1 MSTLVFSSEEA
12 LRVAI
17 SADLVPREVQAEPA
31 KLRRDD
37 GGQLTVQTRS
47 RLAKGAL
54 DDLRSAGVAVKRKG
68 LGRGDDVREVSC
80 WAEIVLPSWVG
91 DGEITCAEALF
102 ALPDDCSLLGLA
114 GELLRLGCDRQAL
127 CLETGDARTPRL
139 LRAVA
144 PPYYT
149 LLRALDDPNGARVY
163 TSSPPRLERVFV
175 QVGYEHPLADK
186 LEAQGDGLL
195 LIDGDGAFR
204 PLPPVRW
211 RDVYQLLDVQ
221 LPAAAALSEAEL
233 PSTRLP
239 VELTLLRQARDAA
252 PRFWVLR
259 RGAMALVEQLVS
271 QLPEADLA
279 QLAFA
284 VVEADENG
292 EGPTI
297 VLRAGR
303 GRREPTHLE
312 LPESVEA
319 YAPYREIAQLL
330 LPADALLEPPLRRQ
344 TLEALLA
351 PDPELLTI
359 LRGGADDPRRF
370 TIERLPEAA
379 LSPLPEWIDYVIDSG
394 AETLKGWAR
403 SALFDFSAYE
413 SVGVEWAEAPP
424 EPEVEEPVEQKPR
437 GGRQRVERPVTEV
450 ERGEKVTIEEVAI
463 EEVAIEMEE
472 LLPAVAPAL
481 RSAEQRRLGELEG
494 QFLELDAPADAP
506 ERLALWVELG
516 KQNAR
521 LSREREAALCWTRAL
536 WEVEGEQARGLAVTW
551 ADVAARLASVTDPLT
566 TLDLDEPS
574 VEGLRAVVAS
584 VVAAELA
591 GEPPSP
597 KDAQRVAL
605 FFDLHEEQL
614 DVRSIWLSRLALSRL
629 SGGDALTLTRARDR
643 ILGRLYGGL
652 SLERDVPS
660 FLRFT
665 GGEGGRD
672 AASVEIL
679 AGQLE
684 ALLERYGKTRRKPSA
699 VEATEALTRAYVQLS
714 FAWGFARLGQ
724 ADRARQLRDASL
736 PLVDADDPIHGYL
749 SDAYSARVD
758 QALEGLPAETPLSR
772 ELSGRL
778 NDLPRFPRYK
788 IDRLRQASSILEPQ
802 ERLNPVL
809 AFQRDEADPR
819 GEEFAA
825 LRGMSDATELTEQ
838 VAAIMAKALAAE
850 TELDDRARLFD
861 GVMDF
866 FPMLPESV
874 AVPQLRRLVDSLSE
888 VPPPRRYQLY
898 EEALMLAGLF
908 GRRELSLELLTAI
921 EALVTDLSTESA
933 AELGATVGECLRAL
947 RRVGLR
953 EEASRLLQVID
964 KAVVGDTP
972 EALICRVQ
980 LGAGLA
986 DLGQYEQAEQAF
998 KAGQAAL
1005 KKGGLMPVER
1015 LNVTRALA
1023 TAYAHMPLER
1033 AISDLAKLADQLGE
1047 ITDSFNTNSHFCLSV
1062 VSFME
1067 SLILGLASDE
1077 LALGELGRRWQD
1089 EDEYLVRRR
1098 VHREAP

>member
-1 MSTLVFSSEEA
+1 MSTFVFPSEEA
-12 LRVAI
+12 LRVAL
-17 SADLVPREVQAEPA
+17 SSELVPRDVQGGAA
-31 KLRRDD
+31 KLRREAD
-37 GGQLTVQTRS
+37 GQLTVQTS
-47 RLAKGAL
+47 ARLGKAAL
-54 DDLRSAGVAVKRKG
+54 DALRAGGVEVKRRG
-68 LGRGDDVREVSC
+68 LGRGDDVEEVSC
-80 WAEIVLPSWVG
+80 WAEMVRPAWIG
-91 DGEITCAEALF
+91 DGELSCAQALF
-102 ALPDDCSLLGLA
+102 ALPDDRSLLALA
-114 GELLRLGCDRQAL
+114 GELLRLGCDRQEL
-127 CLETGDARTPRL
+127 CLEAGDARTPRL

-163 TSSPPRLERVFV
+163 VPAPPGQERVFV
-175 QVGYEHPLADK
+175 QVGYEHMLAGR
-186 LEAQGDGLL
+186 LETHGEGLL
-195 LIDGDGAFR
+195 LIEGDGAFR
-204 PLPPVRW
+204 PLPPPRW
-211 RDVYQLLDVQ
+211 QDVYQLLDVT
-221 LPAAAALSEAEL
+221 LPGAEALVAGEL

-239 VELTLLRQARDAA
+239 VELTLLRRARDAA
-252 PRFWVLR
+252 PRLWVLR
-259 RGAMALVEQLVS
+259 RDATAQVDQLVR

-284 VVEADENG
+284 VVASDG
-292 EGPTI
+292 GAGPTI
-297 VLRAGR
+297 VLRAR
-303 GRREPTHLE
+303 SGRRGPTHLE

-319 YAPYREIAQLL
+319 YAPYREIEQLL

-344 TLEALLA
+344 TLEQLLA
-351 PDPELLTI
+351 PDPELLSW
-359 LRGGADDPRRF
+359 LRADRDDPRRF
-370 TIERLPEAA
+370 VIERLPESD
-379 LSPLPEWIDYVIDSG
+379 LSPLPEWIDYVIDSD
-394 AETLKGWAR
+394 AELLEGWAR
-403 SALFDFSAYE
+403 SALFDFGAYE

-424 EPEVEEPVEQKPR
+424 EPEAPTRPEPKPR
-437 GGRQRVERPVTEV
+437 RSRRERAEAEVVEV
-450 ERGEKVTIEEVAI
+450 EASELPLEQAPPLQIEEVLP
-463 EEVAIEMEE
+463 VA
-472 LLPAVAPAL
+472 APAQ
-481 RSAEQRRLGELEG
+481 RNAEQLRLAELEQ
-494 QFLELDAPADAP
+494 QFLDLDAAADAP
-506 ERLALWVELG
+506 ERLALWIELG
-516 KQNAR
+516 KQNAK

-536 WEVEGEQARGLAVTW
+536 WEVGGEQARGLAATW
-551 ADVAARLASVTDPLT
+551 SDVATRLADSPEPLA
-566 TLDLDEPS
+566 LLEQAEPT
-574 VEGLRAVVAS
+574 VGQLRAVAS
-584 VVAAELA
+584 WVVAAEL
-591 GEPPSP
+591 GGRPPEPTTL
-597 KDAQRVAL
+597 QRVAL
-605 FFDLHEEQL
+605 WFDVHEDQL

-652 SLERDVPS
+652 SLERDVPA

-672 AASVEIL
+672 AASVETL
-679 AGQLE
+679 GGQLE
-684 ALLERYGKTRRKPSA
+684 ALLARYGKTRRKPSA
-699 VEATEALTRAYVQLS
+699 VEAPEALTRAYVQLS

-724 ADRARQLRDASL
+724 ADRARDLRDTSL
-736 PLVDADDPIHGYL
+736 GLVDGDDPIHGYL
-749 SDAYSARVD
+749 RDAYSARVD

-788 IDRLRQASSILEPQ
+788 VDRLRQASSLLEPQ
-802 ERLNPVL
+802 ERLDPVS

-825 LRGMSDATELTEQ
+825 LRGMSDVAELTEQ
-838 VAAIMAKALAAE
+838 VATIMAKALAAE
-850 TELDDRARLFD
+850 TSVDDRARLFD

-874 AVPQLRRLVDSLSE
+874 AVPQLRRLIDSVAE
-888 VPPPRRYQLY
+888 VPAPRRYQLY

-908 GRRELSLELLTAI
+908 GRRELCLELLTAI
-921 EALVTDLSTESA
+921 EALASELSAESA

-953 EEASRLLQVID
+953 EEASRLLSAID
-964 KAVVGDTP
+964 KVVVGDTP

-986 DLGQYEQAEQAF
+986 DLGQHEQAEQAF

-1005 KKGGLMPVER
+1005 NKGGLMPVDR
-1015 LNVTRALA
+1015 LKVTRALA
-1023 TAYAHMPLER
+1023 TAYAHMPLEL
-1033 AISDLAKLADQLGE
+1033 AIGGLAKLAEQLSE

-1062 VSFME
+1062 ISFME